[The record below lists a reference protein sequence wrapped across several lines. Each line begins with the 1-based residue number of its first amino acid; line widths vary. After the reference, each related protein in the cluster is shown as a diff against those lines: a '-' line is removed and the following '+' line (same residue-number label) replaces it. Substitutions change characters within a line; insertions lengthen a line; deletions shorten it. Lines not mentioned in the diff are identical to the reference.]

1 MFTGSKIALAEFASL
16 ADLEVVRDAE
26 ISYVGKIPTELHDR
40 VVPAAKAQHLE
51 SAKSYNGIAA
61 FIVPSDI
68 ADLVPHEFGLAIAEA
83 PQIAAGIIQERI
95 CEIEGFQWESFPSKV
110 DASANIS
117 PGAYIAPY
125 DVAIGAET
133 YVGPNAVILPRS
145 IIGRHCSIGAGTVIG
160 MEAFDQAA
168 HAKHKRLMK
177 QSGGV
182 TLADHVTVQA
192 NCTVS
197 RSTFGGFTS
206 IGKGTLVDALV
217 YIAHDGCIGE
227 NVTICSGV
235 SISGRV
241 RIGDR
246 AYIGP
251 QAAISNGLTVSEGAT
266 VSIGATVT
274 KNVPLD
280 ERVTGNFAIEHSKWL
295 EFIRKYR

>member
-1 MFTGSKIALAEFASL
+1 MFTRHKVALSEFADL
-16 ADLEVVRDAE
+16 ANLKMIRDAE
-26 ISYVGKIPTELHDR
+26 ISYVGKIPTDLPDR
-40 VVPAAKAQHLE
+40 VVPAAKPQHLE
-51 SAKSYNGIAA
+51 SAKGHSGIAA
-61 FIVPSDI
+61 FIVPADI
-68 ADLVPHEFGLAIAEA
+68 AELVPHEFGLAIAEA
-83 PQIAAGIIQERI
+83 PQIATGIIQERI

-110 DASANIS
+110 DASARIDPS
-117 PGAYIAPY
+117 AHIAPN
-125 DVAIGAET
+125 DVTIGAET

-145 IIGRHCSIGAGTVIG
+145 IIGNHCSIGAGTVIG

-168 HAKHKRLMK
+168 HAQHKRLMK

-192 NCTVS
+192 NCTIS

-217 YIAHDGCIGE
+217 YIAHDGSIGE
-227 NVTICSGV
+227 NVTICSNV

-241 RIGDR
+241 RIENS

-266 VSIGATVT
+266 VSIGSIVT
-274 KNVPLD
+274 QNVPKRT
-280 ERVTGNFAIEHSKWL
+280 RVTGNFAITHEKWL
-295 EFIRKYR
+295 NMIRHFR